1 MHPDIT
7 PNAAWPTETR
17 TGRGAPAADRRGSV
31 HRSGWGKDT
40 WPQVVN
46 WTITLTIKWVHRYHD
61 ESNNKP
67 LGIHKR
73 IYPIYR
79 FTLHATTIY
88 NHATT
93 VAGIHSPFT
102 SSTGCTFA
110 SAGTVAIHQCA
121 LATPWGTMVFTPF
134 GHPSCNVK
142 TQSLHQDSLH
152 WCIWFHANI
161 CQYLAPRTSISIS
174 ILSLH
179 QVDLRLFIIDIPKTF
194 AWLNGLEKCPGEP
207 RLGTTAACTWDRRR
221 WEALQMLHA
230 YISISTAI
238 YIYICMYIYVYMYIC
253 IYVYM
258 YICIYVYMYIC
269 IWLYI

>member
-40 WPQVVN
+40 WPQVVT
-46 WTITLTIKWVHRYHD
+46 WTITLAINWVHRYHD
-61 ESNNKP
+61 ESNNKL

-93 VAGIHSPFT
+93 AAGIHSSFT

-110 SAGTVAIHQCA
+110 SAGAVAIHQCA

-161 CQYLAPRTSISIS
+161 CQYLVPRTSISIS

-194 AWLNGLEKCPGEP
+194 AWLN
-207 RLGTTAACTWDRRR
+207 RLGKMPWGATPGYNSCLHLGSPKVRSAANAPCI
-221 WEALQMLHA
+221 H
-230 YISISTAI
+230 I
-238 YIYICMYIYVYMYIC
+238 YIYSYIYIYTYTCMYTYMYGK
-253 IYVYM
+253 
-258 YICIYVYMYIC
+258 
-269 IWLYI
+269 L